1 MKFSSLVVRKI
12 FILLGMVTAV
22 IFQVVPSFANQMV
35 SGADLKKEIHA
46 FLATR
51 SFVGDPAISD
61 ARLFPNCLTGVKV
74 KPMFGSIK
82 TVELSCADS
91 GGFKIAV
98 RTNAVRLGKHVV
110 SGQETN
116 MKGGLGRKVLNQGVK
131 APERSFFLVLSRSL
145 QKGEVLSKEDIRLK
159 QTRNQNLSGYFT
171 KASDVVGRTLKKTLS
186 VDQVLLSR
194 HLEIDWDIRKGQKII
209 IQSIAGPVTIE
220 NSGVARV
227 NAQIGE
233 LIKAKNEQSGKIVEG
248 IVVSRKKIRVLTK

>member
-98 RTNAVRLGKHVV
+98 RTNAVRLRKHVV

-145 QKGEVLSKEDIRLK
+145 QKGEVLSEEDIRLK

-233 LIKAKNEQSGKIVEG
+233 LIKAENEQSGKIVEG

>member
-22 IFQVVPSFANQMV
+22 IFQAVPSFANQMV

-51 SFVGDPAISD
+51 SFVGDPEISD
-61 ARLFPNCLTGVKV
+61 VRLFPNCLTGIKL

-82 TVELSCADS
+82 TVELSCADP
-91 GGFKIAV
+91 GGFKIAI
-98 RTNAVRLGKHVV
+98 RTNAVKLGKQVV
-110 SGQETN
+110 SDQEKN
-116 MKGGLGRKVLNQGVK
+116 MNGLGRKVLSQEVK
-131 APERSFFLVLSRSL
+131 VPEKSFFLVLSRSL
-145 QKGEVLSKEDIRLK
+145 QKGEVLAEEDIRLK
-159 QTRNQNLSGYFT
+159 QASNQNLSGYFT

>member
-12 FILLGMVTAV
+12 FVLLGMVTAV

-46 FLATR
+46 FLATK

-61 ARLFPNCLTGVKV
+61 TRLFPNCLTGVKV

-98 RTNAVRLGKHVV
+98 RTNAVRIGKHVV

-116 MKGGLGRKVLNQGVK
+116 MNGLGRKVLSQGVK
-131 APERSFFLVLSRSL
+131 APEGSFFLVLSRSL
-145 QKGEVLSKEDIRLK
+145 QKGEVLSEEDIRLK
-159 QTRNQNLSGYFT
+159 QTRNQKLSGYFT
-171 KASDVVGRTLKKTLS
+171 KASDVVGRTLKKSRS

-233 LIKAKNEQSGKIVEG
+233 LIKAENEQSGKIVEG

>member
-35 SGADLKKEIHA
+35 SGADLRKEIHA

-82 TVELSCADS
+82 TVELSCADP

-110 SGQETN
+110 SGQEP
-116 MKGGLGRKVLNQGVK
+116 GLGRKVLSQGVK

-145 QKGEVLSKEDIRLK
+145 QKGEVLSEGDIRLK
-159 QTRNQNLSGYFT
+159 QASNQSLSGYFT

-227 NAQIGE
+227 DAQIGE
-233 LIKAKNEQSGKIVEG
+233 LIKAENEQSGKIVEG

>member
-1 MKFSSLVVRKI
+1 MKFSSLVVRKV
-12 FILLGMVTAV
+12 FILLGMVTTLV
-22 IFQVVPSFANQMV
+22 FQVVPSFANQMV

-61 ARLFPNCLTGVKV
+61 ARLFPNCSNGIKV
-74 KPMFGSIK
+74 KPLFGSIK
-82 TVELSCADS
+82 TVELSCADPS
-91 GGFKIAV
+91 GFKIAI
-98 RTNAVRLGKHVV
+98 RTNAVKLGKHVV
-110 SGQETN
+110 SDQETN
-116 MKGGLGRKVLNQGVK
+116 MNGLGRKVLSQGVK

-145 QKGEVLSKEDIRLK
+145 QKGEVLSKEDIRVK
-159 QTRNQNLSGYFT
+159 QARNQNLSGYFT

-209 IQSIAGPVTIE
+209 MQSTAGPVTIE
-220 NSGVARV
+220 NSGVAQAD
-227 NAQIGE
+227 AQVGQLLKVE
-233 LIKAKNEQSGKIVEG
+233 NEQSGKIVEG

>member
-1 MKFSSLVVRKI
+1 
-12 FILLGMVTAV
+12 MVTAV
-22 IFQVVPSFANQMV
+22 IFQVVPTFANQMV

-51 SFVGDPAISD
+51 SFVGDPVISD
-61 ARLFPNCLTGVKV
+61 ARLFPNCSTGIKV

-82 TVELSCADS
+82 TVELSCADP
-91 GGFKIAV
+91 GGFKIAI
-98 RTNAVRLGKHVV
+98 RTKAVRLSKQVV

-116 MKGGLGRKVLNQGVK
+116 MNGRRGRKVLSQQVK
-131 APERSFFLVLSRSL
+131 APERRFFLVLSRSL
-145 QKGEVLSKEDIRLK
+145 QKGEVLSEEDIRVK

-171 KASDVVGRTLKKTLS
+171 ETSDVVGRTLKKTLS

>member
-1 MKFSSLVVRKI
+1 MKFSSLAVRKI
-12 FILLGMVTAV
+12 FILLGMLPAV
-22 IFQVVPSFANQMV
+22 VFQVVPSFANQMV

-46 FLATR
+46 FLAAR
-51 SFVGDPAISD
+51 SFAGDPAISD
-61 ARLFPNCLTGVKV
+61 ARLFPNCSKGIKV

-82 TVELSCADS
+82 TVELSCADP
-91 GGFKIAV
+91 GGFKIAI
-98 RTNAVRLGKHVV
+98 RTNAVKLGKHVV
-110 SGQETN
+110 SDQKTN
-116 MKGGLGRKVLNQGVK
+116 MNGLGRKVLSQEVQ

-145 QKGEVLSKEDIRLK
+145 QKGEVLSEGDIRVK
-159 QTRNQNLSGYFT
+159 QTGNQNLSGYFT

-194 HLEIDWDIRKGQKII
+194 HLEIDWDIRKGQRII

-227 NAQIGE
+227 DAQIGE
-233 LIKAKNEQSGKIVEG
+233 LIKAENEQSGKIVEG

>member
-12 FILLGMVTAV
+12 FILLGMVTALV
-22 IFQVVPSFANQMV
+22 FQVVPSFANQMV

-61 ARLFPNCLTGVKV
+61 TRLFPNCLTGVKV

-116 MKGGLGRKVLNQGVK
+116 MDRLGRNVLSQGVK

-145 QKGEVLSKEDIRLK
+145 QKGEVLSEEDIRVK

-171 KASDVVGRTLKKTLS
+171 KTSHVVGRTLKKTLS

>member
-12 FILLGMVTAV
+12 FILLVMVTSV
-22 IFQVVPSFANQMV
+22 ISQVAPAFANQMV

-61 ARLFPNCLTGVKV
+61 ARLFPNCSTGIKV

-82 TVELSCADS
+82 TVELSCADP
-91 GGFKIAV
+91 GGFKVAI
-98 RTNAVRLGKHVV
+98 RTNAVKLGKHVV
-110 SGQETN
+110 SDQEPN
-116 MKGGLGRKVLNQGVK
+116 MNGLGRKVLSQEVQT
-131 APERSFFLVLSRSL
+131 PERSLFLVISRSL
-145 QKGEVLSKEDIRLK
+145 QKGEVLSEEDIRVK
-159 QTRNQNLSGYFT
+159 QAGNQNLSGYFT

-186 VDQVLLSR
+186 VDQALLSR

-209 IQSIAGPVTIE
+209 IQSISGPVTIE

-227 NAQIGE
+227 DAQIGE
-233 LIKAKNEQSGKIVEG
+233 LTKAENEQSGKIVEG

>member
-1 MKFSSLVVRKI
+1 MKFSSLVVKKI

-51 SFVGDPAISD
+51 SLAGDPAISD
-61 ARLFPNCLTGVKV
+61 ARLFPNCSTGIKV

-82 TVELSCADS
+82 TVELSCADP
-91 GGFKIAV
+91 GGFKIAI

-110 SGQETN
+110 SDQETN
-116 MKGGLGRKVLNQGVK
+116 MNGLGQKVLSQEVK
-131 APERSFFLVLSRSL
+131 VPEGSFFLVMSRSL
-145 QKGEVLSKEDIRLK
+145 QKGEVLSEEDIRAK
-159 QTRNQNLSGYFT
+159 QTSNKNFSGYFT

-227 NAQIGE
+227 DAQIGE
-233 LIKAKNEQSGKIVEG
+233 LIKAENEQSGSIVEG

>member
-1 MKFSSLVVRKI
+1 
-12 FILLGMVTAV
+12 MVTAV
-22 IFQVVPSFANQMV
+22 IFQVAPTFANQMV

-61 ARLFPNCLTGVKV
+61 ARLFPNCLKAIKV
-74 KPMFGSIK
+74 KPLFGSIK
-82 TVELSCADS
+82 TLELSCADP
-91 GGFKIAV
+91 GGFKIAI
-98 RTNAVRLGKHVV
+98 RTNAVKLGKQVV
-110 SGQETN
+110 SDQETN
-116 MKGGLGRKVLNQGVK
+116 MNGLGRKVLSQGVK

-145 QKGEVLSKEDIRLK
+145 QKGEVLSDEDIRLK
-159 QTRNQNLSGYFT
+159 PTRNQNLSGYFT

-194 HLEIDWDIRKGQKII
+194 HLEIDWDIRKGQKVV

-227 NAQIGE
+227 DAQIGE
-233 LIKAKNEQSGKIVEG
+233 LVKAENEQSGKIVEG

>member
-1 MKFSSLVVRKI
+1 MKFSSLAVRKI
-12 FILLGMVTAV
+12 FILLGMVPAV
-22 IFQVVPSFANQMV
+22 VFQVVPSFANQMV

-46 FLATR
+46 FLATK

-61 ARLFPNCLTGVKV
+61 ARLFPNCLTGIKV

-82 TVELSCADS
+82 TVELSCAGP
-91 GGFKIAV
+91 GGFKIAI
-98 RTNAVRLGKHVV
+98 RTNAVKLGKRVALD
-110 SGQETN
+110 EKTN
-116 MKGGLGRKVLNQGVK
+116 MNGLGQKVLSQKVK

-145 QKGEVLSKEDIRLK
+145 QKGEVLSEEDIRVK
-159 QTRNQNLSGYFT
+159 QTSNQNFSGYFT
-171 KASDVVGRTLKKTLS
+171 RASDVVGRTLKKTLS

-227 NAQIGE
+227 DAQIGE
-233 LIKAKNEQSGKIVEG
+233 LTKAENEQSGKIVEG

>member
-12 FILLGMVTAV
+12 LILLGMIAAV
-22 IFQVVPSFANQMV
+22 IFPVVPSFANQMV

-116 MKGGLGRKVLNQGVK
+116 MKWLGQKVLSQGVK

-145 QKGEVLSKEDIRLK
+145 QKGEILSEEDIRLK

-171 KASDVVGRTLKKTLS
+171 KSSDVVGRTLKKTLS

-233 LIKAKNEQSGKIVEG
+233 LIKVKNEKSGKIVEG

>member
-1 MKFSSLVVRKI
+1 MKFSSLAVRKI
-12 FILLGMVTAV
+12 FILLGMLPAV
-22 IFQVVPSFANQMV
+22 VFQVEPSFANQMV

-61 ARLFPNCLTGVKV
+61 ARLFPNCSKGIKV

-82 TVELSCADS
+82 TVELSCADP
-91 GGFKIAV
+91 GGFKIAI
-98 RTNAVRLGKHVV
+98 RTNAVKLGKHVV
-110 SGQETN
+110 SDQEPN
-116 MKGGLGRKVLNQGVK
+116 MNGLGRKVLSQEVQ

-145 QKGEVLSKEDIRLK
+145 QKGEVLAEGDIRVK
-159 QTRNQNLSGYFT
+159 QTSNQNLSGYFT

-209 IQSIAGPVTIE
+209 IQSIVGPVTIE

>member
-12 FILLGMVTAV
+12 FMLLGVVTAV

-61 ARLFPNCLTGVKV
+61 TRLFPNCLTGIKV

-82 TVELSCADS
+82 TVELSCADP
-91 GGFKIAV
+91 GGFKIAI
-98 RTNAVRLGKHVV
+98 RTNAVKLGKHVV
-110 SGQETN
+110 SDQETN
-116 MKGGLGRKVLNQGVK
+116 MNGLGRKVLSEKVK
-131 APERSFFLVLSRSL
+131 APESGFFLVLSRSL
-145 QKGEVLSKEDIRLK
+145 QKGEVLSEGDVRVKE
-159 QTRNQNLSGYFT
+159 TRNQNLSGYFT

-186 VDQVLLSR
+186 VDQILLSR

-227 NAQIGE
+227 DAQIGE

-248 IVVSRKKIRVLTK
+248 IAVSRKKIRVLTK

>member
-12 FILLGMVTAV
+12 FILLGMAAAV
-22 IFQVVPSFANQMV
+22 IFQVVPSLASQMV

-61 ARLFPNCLTGVKV
+61 ARLFPNCSTGIKV

-82 TVELSCADS
+82 TVELSCADP
-91 GGFKIAV
+91 GGFKVAI
-98 RTNAVRLGKHVV
+98 RTNAVKLGKHVV
-110 SGQETN
+110 SDQEPN
-116 MKGGLGRKVLNQGVK
+116 MNGLGRKVLSQEVQT
-131 APERSFFLVLSRSL
+131 PERSLFLVISRSL
-145 QKGEVLSKEDIRLK
+145 QKGEVLSEEDIRVK
-159 QTRNQNLSGYFT
+159 QAGNQNLSGYFT

-209 IQSIAGPVTIE
+209 IQSISGPVTIE

-227 NAQIGE
+227 DAQIGE
-233 LIKAKNEQSGKIVEG
+233 LIKAENEQSGKIVEG

>member
-1 MKFSSLVVRKI
+1 MKSSSLVVRKI
-12 FILLGMVTAV
+12 FIPLGMVAAV
-22 IFQVVPSFANQMV
+22 IFQVVPSIANQMV

-51 SFVGDPAISD
+51 SFVGNPAISD
-61 ARLFPNCLTGVKV
+61 TRLFPNCLTGIKV

-82 TVELSCADS
+82 TVELSCEDPS
-91 GGFKIAV
+91 GFKIAI
-98 RTNAVRLGKHVV
+98 RTNAVKLGKHVV
-110 SGQETN
+110 PDQKTN
-116 MKGGLGRKVLNQGVK
+116 LKRLDGKVLSQEVK
-131 APERSFFLVLSRSL
+131 VPERSFFLVLSKSL
-145 QKGEVLSKEDIRLK
+145 QKGEVLSEADIRVK
-159 QTRNQNLSGYFT
+159 QTSKQNLSGYFT

-186 VDQVLLSR
+186 VDQALLSR

-227 NAQIGE
+227 DAQIGE
-233 LIKAKNEQSGKIVEG
+233 LTKAENEQSGKIVEG

>member
-1 MKFSSLVVRKI
+1 MKFSSLVGRKI
-12 FILLGMVTAV
+12 FILLGMVIAV

-98 RTNAVRLGKHVV
+98 RTNAVRFGKHVV
-110 SGQETN
+110 SGQEKN
-116 MKGGLGRKVLNQGVK
+116 MKGFGRKVLSQGVK

-145 QKGEVLSKEDIRLK
+145 QKGKVLSKEDIRVK
-159 QTRNQNLSGYFT
+159 QARNQNLSGYFT

-209 IQSIAGPVTIE
+209 IQSIVGPVTIE

-227 NAQIGE
+227 DAQIGE
-233 LIKAKNEQSGKIVEG
+233 LVKAENEQSGKIVEG

>member
-22 IFQVVPSFANQMV
+22 IFQVVPTFANQMV

-61 ARLFPNCLTGVKV
+61 ARLFPNCLTGIKV

-82 TVELSCADS
+82 TVELSCADP

-98 RTNAVRLGKHVV
+98 RTNAVKLGKHVV
-110 SGQETN
+110 LGQETN
-116 MKGGLGRKVLNQGVK
+116 MNDLGGKVLSQEVK
-131 APERSFFLVLSRSL
+131 VPDGSFFLVLSRSL
-145 QKGEVLSKEDIRLK
+145 QKGEVLSEEDIRVK
-159 QTRNQNLSGYFT
+159 QTNNQNISGYFT

-194 HLEIDWDIRKGQKII
+194 HLEIDWDIRKGQKKI
-209 IQSIAGPVTIE
+209 IQ
-220 NSGVARV
+220 
-227 NAQIGE
+227 
-233 LIKAKNEQSGKIVEG
+233 
-248 IVVSRKKIRVLTK
+248 

>member
-1 MKFSSLVVRKI
+1 MKSSSLVVRKI
-12 FILLGMVTAV
+12 FILLGMVAAV
-22 IFQVVPSFANQMV
+22 IFQVVPSLANQMV

-61 ARLFPNCLTGVKV
+61 ARLFPNCLTGIKV

-91 GGFKIAV
+91 GGFKIAI
-98 RTNAVRLGKHVV
+98 RTNAVKFGKHVV
-110 SGQETN
+110 SDQETN
-116 MKGGLGRKVLNQGVK
+116 MNGLGQKVLSQGVK
-131 APERSFFLVLSRSL
+131 TPQRSFFLVLSRSL
-145 QKGEVLSKEDIRLK
+145 QKGEVLSEEDIRLK
-159 QTRNQNLSGYFT
+159 QTGSQNLSGYFT
-171 KASDVVGRTLKKTLS
+171 KASDVVGRTLKKALG

-220 NSGVARV
+220 NSGVAKV
-227 NAQIGE
+227 DAQIGE
-233 LIKAKNEQSGKIVEG
+233 LIKVENEQSGKIVEG
-248 IVVSRKKIRVLTK
+248 IVVSRKKIRFLTK

>member
-61 ARLFPNCLTGVKV
+61 TRLFPNCLTGVKV

-110 SGQETN
+110 SGQETSMN
-116 MKGGLGRKVLNQGVK
+116 GLDRNVLSQGVK

-145 QKGEVLSKEDIRLK
+145 QKGEVLSEEDIRLK
-159 QTRNQNLSGYFT
+159 QTRNQNLLGYFT

>member
-61 ARLFPNCLTGVKV
+61 TRLFPNCLTGVKV

-116 MKGGLGRKVLNQGVK
+116 MDRLGRNVLSQGVK
-131 APERSFFLVLSRSL
+131 APEGSFFLVLSRSL
-145 QKGEVLSKEDIRLK
+145 QKGEVLSEEDIRLK
-159 QTRNQNLSGYFT
+159 QTRNQKLSGFFT

>member
-1 MKFSSLVVRKI
+1 MKFSSLVVRNI
-12 FILLGMVTAV
+12 FISLGMVTAV

-61 ARLFPNCLTGVKV
+61 ARLFPNCLKGIKV

-82 TVELSCADS
+82 TVELSCADP
-91 GGFKIAV
+91 GGFKIAI
-98 RTNAVRLGKHVV
+98 RTNAVKLGKQVA
-110 SGQETN
+110 SDQETN
-116 MKGGLGRKVLNQGVK
+116 VNGLGREVLSQGVK
-131 APERSFFLVLSRSL
+131 ASERSFFLVLSRSL
-145 QKGEVLSKEDIRLK
+145 QKGEVLSEEDIRLK
-159 QTRNQNLSGYFT
+159 QASNQNLSGYFT

-209 IQSIAGPVTIE
+209 IQSIAGPVIIE
-220 NSGVARV
+220 NSGIARV
-227 NAQIGE
+227 DAQIGE
-233 LIKAKNEQSGKIVEG
+233 LIKAENEQSGKVVEG

>member
-1 MKFSSLVVRKI
+1 M
-12 FILLGMVTAV
+12 
-22 IFQVVPSFANQMV
+22 IFQAVPSFANQMV

-51 SFVGDPAISD
+51 SFMGDPAISD
-61 ARLFPNCLTGVKV
+61 TRLFPNCLTGIKV

-82 TVELSCADS
+82 TVELSCADP
-91 GGFKIAV
+91 GGFKLAI
-98 RTNAVRLGKHVV
+98 RTNAVRLGKHVM
-110 SGQETN
+110 SDQETN
-116 MKGGLGRKVLNQGVK
+116 MNRLGQKFLSQAVK

-145 QKGEVLSKEDIRLK
+145 QKGEVLSEEDVRLK
-159 QTRNQNLSGYFT
+159 RTRNQNLSGYFT

-194 HLEIDWDIRKGQKII
+194 HLEIAWDIRKGQKII

-227 NAQIGE
+227 DAQIGE
-233 LIKAKNEQSGKIVEG
+233 LIKAENEQSGKIVEG